1 MRMCFTPSA
10 NARVSGS
17 TMAMSEHF
25 RVPAAPPANPASK
38 RPPSPPS
45 LDSVQSSYGFGYAA
59 HDVKTEGEK
68 KYIVCT
74 IEKLVTR

>member
-1 MRMCFTPSA
+1 
-10 NARVSGS
+10 
-17 TMAMSEHF
+17 MAMSEHF

-59 HDVKTEGEK
+59 QDVKTEGEK
-68 KYIVCT
+68 RTECVP
-74 IEKLVTR
+74 